1 MKPILHPRL
10 VNDVFGD
17 PGLQV
22 NFLYEKRA
30 LLFDLGDISAI
41 PNSVLLKVSDV
52 FVSHTHIDHFIGFDH
67 LLRIVFGR
75 GKTLRLYGP
84 ENFIANVEG
93 KLAGFTWNL
102 VDKYSQSICLEVV
115 EVREDHL
122 RKARFRAIDKFKRSE
137 ESQEP
142 FENGVLLAEPSFTV
156 QTAILEHRVP
166 CLGFSVKEM
175 FHVNVRKDRLDA
187 SSFSSGPWL
196 NELKRFIF
204 EGKPDDFMVPVPV
217 NGGKE
222 IKEMALGPLKED
234 LIFTSPGQKIAYVT
248 DTVYNEENKTRIVN
262 LIAEADVFFCESPFL
277 AEEEERGA
285 ERRHLTSRQAGL
297 LAGEAAV
304 KQLRTFHFSPKHKG
318 RESQLQKE
326 AQDAFQEIKNA
337 RKDSSPKKNDPH
349 LT

>member
-22 NFLYEKRA
+22 SFLYEKRA

-41 PNSVLLKVSDV
+41 PNSTLLKVTDV

-75 GKTLRLYGP
+75 GKTIRLYGP

-102 VDKYSQSICLEVV
+102 VDKYNESISLEVV

-122 RKARFRAIDKFKRSE
+122 LKARFRAIDKFKRSD
-137 ESQEP
+137 ESREP
-142 FENGVLLAEPSFTV
+142 FENGILLDEPAFTV
-156 QTAILEHRVP
+156 HTAILEHRVP
-166 CLGFSVKEM
+166 CLGFAVKEM
-175 FHVNVRKDRLDA
+175 FHVNVRKDRLTA
-187 SSFSSGPWL
+187 LKFSSGPWL

-204 EGKPDDFMVPVPV
+204 EGKPDDFMVPVLV

-222 IKEMALGPLKED
+222 TREVALGPLKED
-234 LIFTSPGQKIAYVT
+234 LLFISPGQKIAYVT
-248 DTVYNEENKTRIVN
+248 DTVYNEENKNRIVD

-297 LAGEAAV
+297 LAGEARV

-318 RESQLQKE
+318 RESQLRAE
-326 AQDAFQEIKNA
+326 AEDAFQEFKNA
-337 RKDSSPKKNDPH
+337 SKTSSAQ
-349 LT
+349 T

>member
-1 MKPILHPRL
+1 MQNMKPILHPRL
-10 VNDVFGD
+10 TNDVFGD

-30 LLFDLGDISAI
+30 LLFDLGDISSI
-41 PNSVLLKVSDV
+41 PNSTLLKVTDV

-84 ENFIANVEG
+84 ENFIANVQG

-102 VDKYSQSICLEVV
+102 VDKYNESICLEVV

-122 RKARFRAIDKFKRSE
+122 LKARFRAIDKFKRSDE
-137 ESQEP
+137 RREP
-142 FENGVLLAEPSFTV
+142 FDKGLLLDETSFSV
-156 QTAILEHRVP
+156 HTAILEHRVP
-166 CLGFSVKEM
+166 CLGFSLKEM
-175 FHVNVRKDRLDA
+175 FHVNVRKDRLEA
-187 SSFSSGPWL
+187 SNFPSGPWL

-204 EGKPDDFMVPVPV
+204 EGKPDDFMILVPV

-222 IKEMALGPLKED
+222 TKEMALGPLKED
-234 LIFTSPGQKIAYVT
+234 LVYISPGQKIAYVT
-248 DTVYNEENKTRIVN
+248 DTVYNEDNKKRIVD
-262 LIAEADVFFCESPFL
+262 LVAAADIFFCESPFL

-297 LAGEAAV
+297 LAGEAQV

-318 RESQLQKE
+318 RESQMREE
-326 AQDAFQEIKNA
+326 AQDAFEEIKNA
-337 RKDSSPKKNDPH
+337 QKIS
-349 LT
+349 

>member
-10 VNDVFGD
+10 TNDVFGD
-17 PGLQV
+17 PGLQI

-41 PNSVLLKVSDV
+41 PNSTLLKVTDV

-75 GKTLRLYGP
+75 GKTIRLYGP
-84 ENFIANVEG
+84 ENFVANVEG

-102 VDKYSQSICLEVV
+102 VDKYNESISLEVV
-115 EVREDHL
+115 EVHEDHL
-122 RKARFRAIDKFKRSE
+122 LKARFRAIDKFKRSE
-137 ESQEP
+137 ERREP
-142 FENGVLLAEPSFTV
+142 FENGLLLEEPSFSV
-156 QTAILEHRVP
+156 HTAILEHRVP
-166 CLGFSVKEM
+166 CLGFSLKEM

-187 SSFSSGPWL
+187 ANFSSGPWL
-196 NELKRFIF
+196 NELKQFVF

-222 IKEMALGPLKED
+222 TTEMALGPLKDE
-234 LIFTSPGQKIAYVT
+234 LLFISPGQKIAYVT
-248 DTVYNEENKTRIVN
+248 DTVYNEDNKKRIVA

-277 AEEEERGA
+277 REEEERGA

-297 LAGEAAV
+297 LAGEAQV

-318 RESQLQKE
+318 RESQLREE
-326 AQDAFQEIKNA
+326 AQDAFEEIKNA
-337 RKDSSPKKNDPH
+337 RNIS
-349 LT
+349 